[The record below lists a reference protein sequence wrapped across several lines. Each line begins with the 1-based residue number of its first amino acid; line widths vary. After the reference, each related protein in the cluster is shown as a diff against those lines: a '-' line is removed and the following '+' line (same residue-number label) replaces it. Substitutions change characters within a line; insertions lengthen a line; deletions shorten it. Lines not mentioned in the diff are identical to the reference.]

1 MLDINR
7 VLKEDRLLRALTG
20 LNRKAFDELLE
31 AFSVRAT
38 CWKRS
43 LVAKSPASE
52 PEGEVDKPDCWKLHI
67 SYFLFCSILNA
78 ILPLMWPESC
88 LTCTVVEHTVGC

>member
-31 AFSVRAT
+31 AFSVVR
-38 CWKRS
+38 
-43 LVAKSPASE
+43 LV
-52 PEGEVDKPDCWKLHI
+52 G
-67 SYFLFCSILNA
+67 LNKTA
-78 ILPLMWPESC
+78 EK
-88 LTCTVVEHTVGC
+88 